1 MKGLQ
6 PDAFIL
12 GATVSSTE
20 KASQWRS
27 AIALG
32 TRSSQ
37 TAVTPVVVN
46 SAISA
51 CEKGDVSGGWV
62 VGEGRYAAGHTTS
75 CGSGK

>member
-32 TRSSQ
+32 TLSQ

-51 CEKGDVSGGWV
+51 CEKGDGSGGSW
-62 VGEGRYAAGHTTS
+62 GGRDI
-75 CGSGK
+75 